1 MRKLCL
7 LPLLLL
13 FGLFTSS
20 QLIAQDSTKG
30 ALQISILTCAPGED
44 VYTAWGHTAIRI
56 IDSAKQTDIVF
67 NFGTFDFDTPNFL
80 VEFVKGNL
88 NYFLSADNFQNFILE
103 YQYYGRSIKEQVLIL
118 TDAEKINWQNALLKN
133 LEGNNRY
140 YLYNFITDNC
150 TTRVKDGF
158 YQFASTQ
165 VPPSTIK
172 SYRTHVVE
180 APYQQGIP
188 WIGLGIDVLLGAVSD
203 KVPSAIQAG
212 FLPDL
217 LFDQLAA
224 QPGYIESTQNYEFTK
239 TVPVKPT
246 DPVYYIVGLIFL
258 YLFVGR
264 WNARWAVMAAK
275 SIDLILLFIF
285 GLGGLL
291 LAYMSLFSKHTACHN
306 NFNIA
311 WIHPFYFIAL
321 ILYFI
326 KPIWA
331 GYLGRIFFI
340 ATIGLIVVSY
350 WLPQSFSSS
359 VYLLMVVS
367 LLLNYRLFSLI
378 ILFKRG
384 RDAKFN

>member
-20 QLIAQDSTKG
+20 HLIAQDSSKA

-56 IDSAKQTDIVF
+56 IDSSKQTDIVY

-80 VEFVKGNL
+80 LEFIKGNL

-103 YQYYGRSIKEQVLIL
+103 YQYYGRSIKEQVLVL
-118 TDAEKINWQNALLKN
+118 SDVEKINWQNALLKN

-158 YQFASTQ
+158 YQFANTQ
-165 VPPSTIK
+165 VPPSNIK
-172 SYRTHVVE
+172 SFRTHVVE

-203 KVPSAIQAG
+203 QAPTALQAG

-217 LFDQLAA
+217 FFEQLAA
-224 QPGYIESTQNYEFTK
+224 QASYIESTQNYEFTK

-246 DPVYYIVGLIFL
+246 DPVYYIIGLIMV
-258 YLFVGR
+258 YLFVGK
-264 WNARWAVMAAK
+264 WNARWTVIAAK
-275 SIDLILLFIF
+275 IIDVSLLFIF

-291 LAYMSLFSKHTACHN
+291 LVYMSVFSKHTACHN

-321 ILYFI
+321 IFYFI

-331 GYLGRIFFI
+331 GYLGRLFMT
-340 ATIGLIVVSY
+340 ATIGLILISY

-359 VYLLMVVS
+359 VYLLMGLALV
-367 LLLNYRLFSLI
+367 LNYRLM
-378 ILFKRG
+378 KRG
-384 RDAKFN
+384 IDAKFN

>member
-7 LPLLLL
+7 LQLLLL

-20 QLIAQDSTKG
+20 HLIAQDSSKA
-30 ALQISILTCAPGED
+30 ALQISILTCAPGKD
-44 VYTAWGHTAIRI
+44 VYTAWGHTALRI
-56 IDSAKQTDIVF
+56 IDSSKQTDIVY

-80 VEFVKGNL
+80 LEFIKGNL

-103 YQYYGRSIKEQVLIL
+103 YQYYGRSIKEQVLVL
-118 TDAEKINWQNALLKN
+118 SDVEKINWQNALLKN

-150 TTRVKDGF
+150 TTRVKHGF
-158 YQFASTQ
+158 YQFANTQ
-165 VPPSTIK
+165 VPPSNIK
-172 SYRTHVVE
+172 SFRTHVVE

-188 WIGLGIDVLLGAVSD
+188 WIGLGIDVLLGSVSD
-203 KVPSAIQAG
+203 QAPTALQAG

-217 LFDQLAA
+217 FFEQLAA
-224 QPGYIESTQNYEFTK
+224 QASYIESTQNYDFTK
-239 TVPVKPT
+239 TVPVQPT
-246 DPVYYIVGLIFL
+246 DPVYYIIGLIMV
-258 YLFVGR
+258 YLFVGK
-264 WNARWAVMAAK
+264 WNARWTVIAAK
-275 SIDLILLFIF
+275 IIDVSLLFIF

-291 LAYMSLFSKHTACHN
+291 LVYMSVFSLHTACHN

-321 ILYFI
+321 IFYFI

-331 GYLGRIFFI
+331 GYLGRLFMT
-340 ATIGLIVVSY
+340 ATIGLILISY

-359 VYLLMVVS
+359 VYLLMGLALV
-367 LLLNYRLFSLI
+367 LNYRLM
-378 ILFKRG
+378 KRG
-384 RDAKFN
+384 IDAKFN

>member
-20 QLIAQDSTKG
+20 HLIAQDSSKA

-56 IDSAKQTDIVF
+56 IDSSKQTDIVY

-80 VEFVKGNL
+80 LEFIKGNL

-103 YQYYGRSIKEQVLIL
+103 YQYYGRSIKEQVLVL
-118 TDAEKINWQNALLKN
+118 SDAEKINWQNALLKN

-158 YQFASTQ
+158 YQFANTQ
-165 VPPSTIK
+165 VPPSNIK
-172 SYRTHVVE
+172 SFRTHVVE

-203 KVPSAIQAG
+203 QAPTALQAG

-217 LFDQLAA
+217 FFEQLTA
-224 QPGYIESTQNYEFTK
+224 QASYIASTQNYDFTK
-239 TVPVKPT
+239 TIPTKPT
-246 DPVYYIVGLIFL
+246 DPVYYIIGLIMV
-258 YLFVGR
+258 YLFVGK
-264 WNARWAVMAAK
+264 WNARWTVIAAK
-275 SIDLILLFIF
+275 IIDVSLLFIY
-285 GLGGLL
+285 GAGGLL
-291 LAYMSLFSKHTACHN
+291 LVYMSVFSLHTACHN

-321 ILYFI
+321 IFYFI

-331 GYLGRIFFI
+331 GYLGRLFMT
-340 ATIGLIVVSY
+340 ATIGLILISY

-359 VYLLMVVS
+359 VYLLMGLALV
-367 LLLNYRLFSLI
+367 LNYRLM
-378 ILFKRG
+378 KRG
-384 RDAKFN
+384 IDAKFN

>member
-67 NFGTFDFDTPNFL
+67 NFGTFDFNTPNFL

-203 KVPSAIQAG
+203 KAPSAIQAG

-359 VYLLMVVS
+359 VYLLMIVS
-367 LLLNYRLFSLI
+367 LLLNYRLISLI
-378 ILFKRG
+378 KRG

>member
-13 FGLFTSS
+13 FGFFTSS
-20 QLIAQDSTKG
+20 KSSAQDSSKA

-56 IDSAKQTDIVF
+56 IDSANQTDIVY
-67 NFGTFDFDTPNFL
+67 NFGTFDFNTPNFL

-88 NYFLSADNFQNFILE
+88 NYFLSADYFQNFIAE

-118 TDAEKINWQNALLKN
+118 SDAEKIKWHNALQKN

-158 YQFASTQ
+158 YQFANSQ
-165 VPPSTIK
+165 VPPSKIK
-172 SYRTHVVE
+172 SFRTHVVE

-188 WIGLGIDVLLGAVSD
+188 WIGLGIDILLGAVSD
-203 KVPSAIQAG
+203 QAPSPLQAG

-217 LFDQLAA
+217 FYEQLAA
-224 QPGYIESTQNYEFTK
+224 QPGHIATTQNYDFTK
-239 TVPVKPT
+239 TTPIKPT
-246 DPVYYIVGLIFL
+246 DPIFYLVGLMFV
-258 YLFVGR
+258 YVFVGK
-264 WNARWAVMAAK
+264 WNARWAVIAAK
-275 SIDLILLFIF
+275 FLDIILLFIF

-291 LAYMSLFSKHTACHN
+291 LVYMSLFSLHTACHN

-311 WIHPFYFIAL
+311 WIHPLYWIAL
-321 ILYFI
+321 VCYFM

-331 GYLGRIFFI
+331 GNLGRIFFI
-340 ATIGLIVVSY
+340 ASIGLIVVSY
-350 WLPQSFSSS
+350 WVPQSFSIS
-359 VYLLMVVS
+359 VYLLMGLS
-367 LLLNYRLFSLI
+367 LVLNYRLI
-378 ILFKRG
+378 KRG
-384 RDAKFN
+384 IDAKFN

>member
-13 FGLFTSS
+13 FGLFTSN
-20 QLIAQDSTKG
+20 QIIAQDSTKA

-56 IDSAKQTDIVF
+56 IDSAKQTDVVY
-67 NFGTFDFDTPNFL
+67 NFGTFDFNTPNFL
-80 VEFVKGNL
+80 AEFVKGNL

-118 TDAEKINWQNALLKN
+118 SDADKIKWHNALQKN

-158 YQFASTQ
+158 YQFATTQ
-165 VPPSTIK
+165 VPPSNIK
-172 SYRTHVVE
+172 SFRTHVVE

-188 WIGLGIDVLLGAVSD
+188 WIGLGIDLLLGAVSD
-203 KVPSAIQAG
+203 QAPTAMQAG

-217 LFDQLAA
+217 FFDQLAA
-224 QPGYIESTQNYEFTK
+224 QPGHIATTQNYDFTR
-239 TVPVKPT
+239 TTGSKPT
-246 DPVYYIVGLIFL
+246 DPIYYIIGLIL
-258 YLFVGR
+258 VYLFVGK
-264 WNARWAVMAAK
+264 WNARWAVIAAK
-275 SIDLILLFIF
+275 FLDIILLFIF

-291 LAYMSLFSKHTACHN
+291 LVYMSLFSKHTACHN
-306 NFNIA
+306 NYNIA
-311 WIHPFYFIAL
+311 WIHPLYWIALVFYFM
-321 ILYFI
+321 

-340 ATIGLIVVSY
+340 ASIGLIVVSY
-350 WLPQSFSSS
+350 LLPQSFSNS
-359 VYLLMVVS
+359 VYLLMGLS
-367 LLLNYRLFSLI
+367 LVLNYRLI
-378 ILFKRG
+378 KRG
-384 RDAKFN
+384 IDAKFN

>member
-1 MRKLCL
+1 MRKHCL

-13 FGLFTSS
+13 FGLFTSN
-20 QLIAQDSTKG
+20 QIIAQDSTKA

-56 IDSAKQTDIVF
+56 IDSSKQTDIVY
-67 NFGTFDFDTPNFL
+67 NFGTFDFNTPNFL
-80 VEFVKGNL
+80 AEFVKGNL

-118 TDAEKINWQNALLKN
+118 SDAEKIKWQNALQKN

-158 YQFASTQ
+158 YQFATTQ
-165 VPPSTIK
+165 VPPSNIK
-172 SYRTHVVE
+172 SFRTHVVE

-188 WIGLGIDVLLGAVSD
+188 WIGLGIDILLGAVSD
-203 KVPSAIQAG
+203 QAPSPLQAG

-217 LFDQLAA
+217 FFDQLAA
-224 QPGYIESTQNYEFTK
+224 QPGHIATTQNYDFTR
-239 TVPVKPT
+239 TTGSKPT
-246 DPVYYIVGLIFL
+246 DPIYFIVGLMLL
-258 YLFVGR
+258 YLFVGK
-264 WNARWAVMAAK
+264 WNTRWAVMAAK
-275 SIDLILLFIF
+275 FLDVILLFIF

-291 LAYMSLFSKHTACHN
+291 LVYMSLFSLHTACHN
-306 NFNIA
+306 NYNIA
-311 WIHPFYFIAL
+311 WIHPLYWIALVFYFM
-321 ILYFI
+321 

-340 ATIGLIVVSY
+340 AAIGLIVVSY
-350 WLPQSFSSS
+350 LLPQSFSIS
-359 VYLLMVVS
+359 VYLLMGLS
-367 LLLNYRLFSLI
+367 LVLNYRLI
-378 ILFKRG
+378 KRG
-384 RDAKFN
+384 LDAKFN

>member
-13 FGLFTSS
+13 FGLFTSN
-20 QLIAQDSTKG
+20 QIIAQDSTKA

-56 IDSAKQTDIVF
+56 IDSTNQTDVVF
-67 NFGTFDFDTPNFL
+67 NFGTFDFNTPNFL

-188 WIGLGIDVLLGAVSD
+188 WIGLGIDVLLGSVSD
-203 KVPSAIQAG
+203 QTPSPLQAG

-217 LFDQLAA
+217 LFEQLAA
-224 QPGYIESTQNYEFTK
+224 QPSHIASTQNYDFTK
-239 TVPVKPT
+239 TTPTNPT
-246 DPVYYIVGLIFL
+246 DPIYYIIGLIL
-258 YLFVGR
+258 VYLFVGK

-275 SIDLILLFIF
+275 FLDVILLFIF

-291 LAYMSLFSKHTACHN
+291 VVYMSLFSKHTACHH

-311 WIHPFYFIAL
+311 WIHPLYFIAL
-321 ILYFI
+321 VCYFI

-340 ATIGLIVVSY
+340 ASIGLIAVSY

-359 VYLLMVVS
+359 VYLLMGLS
-367 LLLNYRLFSLI
+367 LVLNYRLI
-378 ILFKRG
+378 KRG

>member
-13 FGLFTSS
+13 FGFFTSS
-20 QLIAQDSTKG
+20 KSSAQDSSKA

-56 IDSAKQTDIVF
+56 IDSANQTDIVY
-67 NFGTFDFDTPNFL
+67 NFGTFDFNTPYFL

-88 NYFLSADNFQNFILE
+88 NYFLSADYFQNFIAE

-118 TDAEKINWQNALLKN
+118 SDAEKIKWHNALQKN

-158 YQFASTQ
+158 YQFANSQ
-165 VPPSTIK
+165 VPPSKIK
-172 SYRTHVVE
+172 SFRTHVVE

-188 WIGLGIDVLLGAVSD
+188 WIGLGIDILLGAVSD
-203 KVPSAIQAG
+203 QAPSPLQAG

-217 LFDQLAA
+217 FYEQLAA
-224 QPGYIESTQNYEFTK
+224 QPGHIATTQNYDFTK
-239 TVPVKPT
+239 TTPIKPT
-246 DPVYYIVGLIFL
+246 DPIFYLVGLMFV
-258 YLFVGR
+258 YVFVGK
-264 WNARWAVMAAK
+264 WNARWAVIAAK
-275 SIDLILLFIF
+275 FLDIILLFIF

-291 LAYMSLFSKHTACHN
+291 LVYMSLFSLHTACHN

-311 WIHPFYFIAL
+311 WIHPLYWIAL
-321 ILYFI
+321 VCYFM

-340 ATIGLIVVSY
+340 ASIGLIVVSY
-350 WLPQSFSSS
+350 WVPQSFSIS
-359 VYLLMVVS
+359 VYLLMGLS
-367 LLLNYRLFSLI
+367 LVLNYRLI
-378 ILFKRG
+378 KRG
-384 RDAKFN
+384 IDAKFN

>member
-7 LPLLLL
+7 LPILLL
-13 FGLFTSS
+13 FGFFTSS
-20 QLIAQDSTKG
+20 QVVAQDSVKT
-30 ALQISILTCAPGED
+30 ALQFSILTCASGED
-44 VYTAWGHTAIRI
+44 VYTAWGHTAIRV
-56 IDSAKQTDIVF
+56 IDSANQTDLVY

-80 VEFVKGNL
+80 VEFIKGNL
-88 NYFLSADNFQNFILE
+88 NYFLSVNDFQNFILE

-118 TDAEKINWQNALLKN
+118 SDAEKAKWQNALQQN

-150 TTRVKDGF
+150 TTRVKDGL
-158 YQFASTQ
+158 YQFATTQ
-165 VPPSTIK
+165 VPPSNIK
-172 SYRTHVVE
+172 SFRTHVVE

-203 KVPSAIQAG
+203 QAPTALQAG

-224 QPGYIESTQNYEFTK
+224 QPSHIASTQNYPFTK
-239 TVPVKPT
+239 TTPVKPT
-246 DPVYYIVGLIFL
+246 DPIYYIVGLIL
-258 YLFVGR
+258 AYLFLGK
-264 WNARWAVMAAK
+264 WNARWAVVVAK
-275 SIDLILLFIF
+275 FLDVILLFIF

-291 LAYMSLFSKHTACHN
+291 LVYMSLFSKHTACHH

-311 WIHPFYFIAL
+311 WIHPLYFIAL
-321 ILYFI
+321 ICYFI

-340 ATIGLIVVSY
+340 ASTGLIVFSY
-350 WLPQSFSSS
+350 LLPQSFSIS
-359 VYLLMVVS
+359 VYLLMGLS
-367 LLLNYRLFSLI
+367 LVLNYRLI
-378 ILFKRG
+378 KRG
-384 RDAKFN
+384 SDAKFN

>member
-13 FGLFTSS
+13 FGFFTSS
-20 QLIAQDSTKG
+20 QLIAQDSSKA

-56 IDSAKQTDIVF
+56 IDSAKQTDIVY
-67 NFGTFDFDTPNFL
+67 NFGTFDFNTPNFL

-88 NYFLSADNFQNFILE
+88 NYFLSADDFQNFIAE
-103 YQYYGRSIKEQVLIL
+103 YQYYGRTIKEQVLIL
-118 TDAEKINWQNALLKN
+118 SDAEKIKWHNALQKN

-158 YQFASTQ
+158 YQFVNTQ
-165 VPPSTIK
+165 VPPSNIK
-172 SYRTHVVE
+172 SFRTHVVE

-203 KVPSAIQAG
+203 QTPTALQAG

-217 LFDQLAA
+217 LFEQLAA
-224 QPGYIESTQNYEFTK
+224 QPQFIATTQNYNFTK
-239 TVPVKPT
+239 TTASKPT
-246 DPVYYIVGLIFL
+246 DPIYYIVGLIL
-258 YLFVGR
+258 VYLFVSK
-264 WNARWAVMAAK
+264 WNARWAVIAAK
-275 SIDLILLFIF
+275 FLDITLLFIY

-291 LAYMSLFSKHTACHN
+291 LVYMSLFSKHTACHY
-306 NFNIA
+306 NFNID
-311 WIHPFYFIAL
+311 WIHPLYWIAL
-321 ILYFI
+321 LFYFI

-331 GYLGRIFFI
+331 GYLGRVFFI
-340 ATIGLIVVSY
+340 ASIGLIVVSY
-350 WLPQSFSSS
+350 LLPQSFSIS
-359 VYLLMVVS
+359 VYLLMGLS
-367 LLLNYRLFSLI
+367 LVLNYRLI
-378 ILFKRG
+378 KRA

>member
-13 FGLFTSS
+13 FGFFTSN
-20 QLIAQDSTKG
+20 QLNAQDSSKA
-30 ALQISILTCAPGED
+30 ALQISVLTCAPGED

-56 IDSAKQTDIVF
+56 IDSAKQTDVVY
-67 NFGTFDFDTPNFL
+67 NFGTFDFNTPNFL

-103 YQYYGRSIKEQVLIL
+103 YEYYGRSIKEQVLIL
-118 TDAEKINWQNALLKN
+118 TDAEKINWRNALLKN

-158 YQFASTQ
+158 YQFASKQ
-165 VPPSTIK
+165 VPASTIK
-172 SYRTHVVE
+172 SFRTHVVE

-203 KVPSAIQAG
+203 KAPSAIQAG

-217 LFDQLAA
+217 LFDQIAIQPNHVAA
-224 QPGYIESTQNYEFTK
+224 TQNYEFTK
-239 TVPVKPT
+239 TIPAKQT
-246 DPVYYIVGLIFL
+246 DPLYYIVGLML
-258 YLFVGR
+258 VYLFVGK
-264 WNARWAVMAAK
+264 WNARWAVLTAK
-275 SIDLILLFIF
+275 FLDIIFLFIF
-285 GLGGLL
+285 GIGGLL
-291 LAYMSLFSKHTACHN
+291 LVYMSVFSKHTACHD

-311 WIHPFYFIAL
+311 WIHPLYFIAL
-321 ILYFI
+321 ICYFM

-340 ATIGLIVVSY
+340 ASFGLIIASY
-350 WLPQSFSSS
+350 LLPQSFSIS
-359 VYLLMVVS
+359 VYLLMGLS
-367 LLLNYRLFSLI
+367 LVLNYRLI
-378 ILFKRG
+378 KRG

>member
-7 LPLLLL
+7 LPILLL
-13 FGLFTSS
+13 FGIFTSS

-56 IDSAKQTDIVF
+56 IDSAKQTDVVY
-67 NFGTFDFDTPNFL
+67 NFGTFDFNTPNFL

-118 TDAEKINWQNALLKN
+118 SDAEKINWQNALQKN

-158 YQFASTQ
+158 YQFVNTQ
-165 VPPSTIK
+165 VPPSNIK
-172 SYRTHVVE
+172 SFRTHVVE

-203 KVPSAIQAG
+203 QAPSPLQAG

-217 LFDQLAA
+217 LFDQIAA
-224 QPGYIESTQNYEFTK
+224 QPGYIAATQNYDFTK
-239 TVPVKPT
+239 TTASTPT
-246 DPVYYIVGLIFL
+246 DPIFYIVGLILL
-258 YLFVGR
+258 YLFLSK

-275 SIDLILLFIF
+275 FLDIILLFIF

-291 LAYMSLFSKHTACHN
+291 LVYMSLFSKHTACHY
-306 NFNIA
+306 NFNID
-311 WIHPFYFIAL
+311 WIHPLYWIAL
-321 ILYFI
+321 VCYFI

-331 GYLGRIFFI
+331 GYLGRVFFI
-340 ATIGLIVVSY
+340 ATIGLIAVSY
-350 WLPQSFSSS
+350 WLPQSFSIS
-359 VYLLMVVS
+359 VYLLMGLS
-367 LLLNYRLFSLI
+367 LILNYRLI
-378 ILFKRG
+378 KRG

>member
-20 QLIAQDSTKG
+20 HLIAQDSSKA

-56 IDSAKQTDIVF
+56 IDSSKQTDIVY
-67 NFGTFDFDTPNFL
+67 NFGTFDFNTPNFL
-80 VEFVKGNL
+80 LEFIKGNL

-158 YQFASTQ
+158 YQFASNQ

-203 KVPSAIQAG
+203 KAPTAIQAG

-224 QPGYIESTQNYEFTK
+224 QTSHIASTQNYEFTK
-239 TVPVKPT
+239 TTPTKPT
-246 DPVYYIVGLIFL
+246 DPIYYIVGLIIL

-264 WNARWAVMAAK
+264 WNARWAVIAAK
-275 SIDLILLFIF
+275 MIDVSLLFIF

-291 LAYMSLFSKHTACHN
+291 LVYMSVFSKHTACHD

-321 ILYFI
+321 ILYFM

-340 ATIGLIVVSY
+340 AAIGLIVVSY

-359 VYLLMVVS
+359 VYLLMGLALV
-367 LLLNYRLFSLI
+367 LNYRLM
-378 ILFKRG
+378 KRG
-384 RDAKFN
+384 IDAKFN

>member
-13 FGLFTSS
+13 FGLFTSI
-20 QLIAQDSTKG
+20 QLIAQDSTKA

-56 IDSAKQTDIVF
+56 IDSAKQTDIVY
-67 NFGTFDFDTPNFL
+67 NFGTFDFNTPNFL

-103 YQYYGRSIKEQVLIL
+103 YQYFGRSIKEQVLVL
-118 TDAEKINWQNALLKN
+118 SDAEKIKWQNALQKN

-158 YQFASTQ
+158 YQFATTQ
-165 VPPSTIK
+165 VPPSNIK
-172 SYRTHVVE
+172 SFRTHVVE

-188 WIGLGIDVLLGAVSD
+188 WIGLGIDVLLGAASD
-203 KVPSAIQAG
+203 QAPTALQAG
-212 FLPDL
+212 FLPNL

-224 QPGYIESTQNYEFTK
+224 QPEFIATTQNYDFTR
-239 TVPVKPT
+239 TTASKPT
-246 DPVYYIVGLIFL
+246 DPIYYIVGLIL
-258 YLFVGR
+258 VYLFVGK
-264 WNARWAVMAAK
+264 WNARWAVIAAK
-275 SIDLILLFIF
+275 FLDIVLLFIF
-285 GLGGLL
+285 GLGGSLL
-291 LAYMSLFSKHTACHN
+291 VYMSLFSKHTACHY
-306 NFNIA
+306 NFNID
-311 WIHPFYFIAL
+311 WIHPLYWIAL
-321 ILYFI
+321 VFYFI

-340 ATIGLIVVSY
+340 ASIGLIVVSY
-350 WLPQSFSSS
+350 WVPQSFSSS
-359 VYLLMVVS
+359 VYLLMGLS
-367 LLLNYRLFSLI
+367 LVLNYRLL
-378 ILFKRG
+378 KRG
-384 RDAKFN
+384 SDAKFN

>member
-7 LPLLLL
+7 LPILLL
-13 FGLFTSS
+13 FGIFTSS

-56 IDSAKQTDIVF
+56 IDSAKQKDVVY
-67 NFGTFDFDTPNFL
+67 NFGTFDFNTPNFL
-80 VEFVKGNL
+80 LEFVKGNL

-118 TDAEKINWQNALLKN
+118 TDAEKIKWQNALQKN

-158 YQFASTQ
+158 YQFVNTQ
-165 VPPSTIK
+165 VPASNIK
-172 SYRTHVVE
+172 SFRTHVVE

-203 KVPSAIQAG
+203 QAPTASQAG

-217 LFDQLAA
+217 LFDQIAA
-224 QPGYIESTQNYEFTK
+224 QPGYIAATQNYDFTK
-239 TVPVKPT
+239 TTASTPT
-246 DPVYYIVGLIFL
+246 DPIFYIVGLILL
-258 YLFVGR
+258 YLFLSK

-275 SIDLILLFIF
+275 FLDIILLFIF

-291 LAYMSLFSKHTACHN
+291 LVYMSLFSKHTACHY
-306 NFNIA
+306 NFNID
-311 WIHPFYFIAL
+311 WIHPLYWIAL
-321 ILYFI
+321 VCYFI

-340 ATIGLIVVSY
+340 ATIGLIAVSY
-350 WLPQSFSSS
+350 WLPQSFSIS
-359 VYLLMVVS
+359 VYLLMGLS
-367 LLLNYRLFSLI
+367 LILNYRLI
-378 ILFKRG
+378 KRG

>member
-7 LPLLLL
+7 LPILLL
-13 FGLFTSS
+13 FGIFTSS

-56 IDSAKQTDIVF
+56 IDSAKQTDVVY
-67 NFGTFDFDTPNFL
+67 NFGTFDFNIPNFL

-118 TDAEKINWQNALLKN
+118 SDAEKINWQNALQKN

-158 YQFASTQ
+158 YQFATSQ
-165 VPPSTIK
+165 IPPSNIK

-188 WIGLGIDVLLGAVSD
+188 WIGLGIDILLGAVSD
-203 KVPSAIQAG
+203 KAPTALQAG

-224 QPGYIESTQNYEFTK
+224 QPGHIAATQNYDFTK
-239 TVPVKPT
+239 TAASTPT
-246 DPVYYIVGLIFL
+246 DPIYFIIGLIVV
-258 YLFVGR
+258 YLFVGK
-264 WNARWAVMAAK
+264 WNARWAVIAAK
-275 SIDLILLFIF
+275 FLDITLLFIY

-291 LAYMSLFSKHTACHN
+291 LVYMSLFSKHTACHY
-306 NFNIA
+306 NFNID
-311 WIHPFYFIAL
+311 WIHPLYWIAL
-321 ILYFI
+321 VCYFI

-340 ATIGLIVVSY
+340 ATIGLIAVSY
-350 WLPQSFSSS
+350 WLPQSFSIS
-359 VYLLMVVS
+359 VYLLMGLS
-367 LLLNYRLFSLI
+367 LILNYR
-378 ILFKRG
+378 LFKRG

>member
-7 LPLLLL
+7 LPILLL
-13 FGLFTSS
+13 FGIFTSS

-56 IDSAKQTDIVF
+56 IDSAKQTDVVY
-67 NFGTFDFDTPNFL
+67 NFGTFDFNIPNFL

-118 TDAEKINWQNALLKN
+118 SDAEKINWQNALLKN

-158 YQFASTQ
+158 YQFATSQ
-165 VPPSTIK
+165 IPPSNIK

-188 WIGLGIDVLLGAVSD
+188 WIGLGIDILLGAVSD
-203 KVPSAIQAG
+203 KAPTALQAG

-217 LFDQLAA
+217 LFDQIAA
-224 QPGYIESTQNYEFTK
+224 QPGHIAATQNYDFTK
-239 TVPVKPT
+239 TAASTPT
-246 DPVYYIVGLIFL
+246 DPIYFIIGLIVV
-258 YLFVGR
+258 YLFVGK
-264 WNARWAVMAAK
+264 WNARWAVIAAK
-275 SIDLILLFIF
+275 FLDIILLFIF

-291 LAYMSLFSKHTACHN
+291 LVYMSLFSKHTACHD
-306 NFNIA
+306 NFNID
-311 WIHPFYFIAL
+311 WIHPLYWIAL
-321 ILYFI
+321 VCYFI
-326 KPIWA
+326 KPVWA

-340 ATIGLIVVSY
+340 ATIGLIAVSY
-350 WLPQSFSSS
+350 WLPQSFSIS
-359 VYLLMVVS
+359 VYLLMGLS
-367 LLLNYRLFSLI
+367 LILNYR
-378 ILFKRG
+378 LFKRG

>member
-67 NFGTFDFDTPNFL
+67 NFGTFDFNTPNFL

-203 KVPSAIQAG
+203 KAPSAIQAG

-367 LLLNYRLFSLI
+367 LLLNYRLISLI
-378 ILFKRG
+378 KRG

>member
-13 FGLFTSS
+13 FGFFTSS
-20 QLIAQDSTKG
+20 QLIAQDSSKA

-56 IDSAKQTDIVF
+56 IDSAKQTDIVY
-67 NFGTFDFDTPNFL
+67 NFGTFDFNTPNFL

-88 NYFLSADNFQNFILE
+88 NYFLSADYFQNFIAE
-103 YQYYGRSIKEQVLIL
+103 YQYYGRTIKEQVLIL
-118 TDAEKINWQNALLKN
+118 SDAEKIKWHNALQKN

-158 YQFASTQ
+158 YQFVNTQ
-165 VPPSTIK
+165 VPPSNIK
-172 SYRTHVVE
+172 SFRTHVVE

-203 KVPSAIQAG
+203 QTPTALQAG

-217 LFDQLAA
+217 LFEQLAA
-224 QPGYIESTQNYEFTK
+224 QPQFIATTQNYDFTK
-239 TVPVKPT
+239 TTASKPT
-246 DPVYYIVGLIFL
+246 DPIYYIVGLIL
-258 YLFVGR
+258 VYLFVSK
-264 WNARWAVMAAK
+264 WNARWAVMTAK
-275 SIDLILLFIF
+275 FLDITLLFIY

-291 LAYMSLFSKHTACHN
+291 LVYMSLFSKHTACHY
-306 NFNIA
+306 NFNID
-311 WIHPFYFIAL
+311 WIHPLYWIAL
-321 ILYFI
+321 LFYFI

-331 GYLGRIFFI
+331 GYLGRVFFI
-340 ATIGLIVVSY
+340 ASIGLIVVSY
-350 WLPQSFSSS
+350 LLPQSFSIS
-359 VYLLMVVS
+359 VYLLMGLS
-367 LLLNYRLFSLI
+367 LVLNYRLI
-378 ILFKRG
+378 KRA

>member
-7 LPLLLL
+7 LQLLLL

-20 QLIAQDSTKG
+20 HLIAQDSSKA

-56 IDSAKQTDIVF
+56 IDSSKQTDIVY

-80 VEFVKGNL
+80 LEFIKGNL

-103 YQYYGRSIKEQVLIL
+103 YQYYGRSIKEQVLVL
-118 TDAEKINWQNALLKN
+118 SDVEKINWQNALLKN

-158 YQFASTQ
+158 YQFANTQ
-165 VPPSTIK
+165 VPPSNIK
-172 SYRTHVVE
+172 SFRTHVVE

-203 KVPSAIQAG
+203 QAPTALQAG

-217 LFDQLAA
+217 FFEQLAA
-224 QPGYIESTQNYEFTK
+224 QASYIASTQNYDFTK
-239 TVPVKPT
+239 TVPVQPT
-246 DPVYYIVGLIFL
+246 DPVYYIIGLIMV
-258 YLFVGR
+258 YLFVGK
-264 WNARWAVMAAK
+264 WNARWTVIAAK
-275 SIDLILLFIF
+275 MIDVSLLFIF
-285 GLGGLL
+285 GLGGFLL
-291 LAYMSLFSKHTACHN
+291 LYMSVFSKHTACHN

-311 WIHPFYFIAL
+311 WFHPLYWIALVCYFIN
-321 ILYFI
+321 
-326 KPIWA
+326 PIWA
-331 GYLGRIFFI
+331 GYIGRLFMA
-340 ATIGLIVVSY
+340 ATIGLILISF
-350 WLPQSFSSS
+350 WLPQSFSIS
-359 VYLLMVVS
+359 VYLLMGLA
-367 LLLNYRLFSLI
+367 LLLNYRLI
-378 ILFKRG
+378 KRG
-384 RDAKFN
+384 RDAKFI

>member
-7 LPLLLL
+7 LQLLLL

-20 QLIAQDSTKG
+20 HLIAQDSSKA

-56 IDSAKQTDIVF
+56 IDSSKQTDIVY

-80 VEFVKGNL
+80 LEFIKGNL

-103 YQYYGRSIKEQVLIL
+103 YQYYGRSIKEQVLVL
-118 TDAEKINWQNALLKN
+118 SDVEKINWQNALLKN

-158 YQFASTQ
+158 YQFANTQ
-165 VPPSTIK
+165 VPPSNIK
-172 SYRTHVVE
+172 SFRTHVVE

-203 KVPSAIQAG
+203 QAPTALQAG

-217 LFDQLAA
+217 FFEQLAA
-224 QPGYIESTQNYEFTK
+224 QASYIASTQNYDFTK
-239 TVPVKPT
+239 TVPVQPT
-246 DPVYYIVGLIFL
+246 DPVYYIIGLIMV
-258 YLFVGR
+258 YLFVGK
-264 WNARWAVMAAK
+264 WNARWTVIAAK
-275 SIDLILLFIF
+275 MIDVSLLFIF

-291 LAYMSLFSKHTACHN
+291 LVYMSVFSKHTACHN

-311 WIHPFYFIAL
+311 WIHPLYWIALVCYFIN
-321 ILYFI
+321 
-326 KPIWA
+326 PIWA
-331 GYLGRIFFI
+331 GYIGRLFMA
-340 ATIGLIVVSY
+340 ATIGLILISF
-350 WLPQSFSSS
+350 WLPQSFSIS
-359 VYLLMVVS
+359 VYLLMGLA
-367 LLLNYRLFSLI
+367 LLLNYRLI
-378 ILFKRG
+378 KRG
-384 RDAKFN
+384 RDAKFI

>member
-67 NFGTFDFDTPNFL
+67 NFGTFDFNTPNFL
-80 VEFVKGNL
+80 VECVKGNL

-203 KVPSAIQAG
+203 KAPSAIQAG

-359 VYLLMVVS
+359 VYLLMIVS

>member
-13 FGLFTSS
+13 FGFFTSS
-20 QLIAQDSTKG
+20 QLIAQDSSKA

-56 IDSAKQTDIVF
+56 IDSAKQTDIVY
-67 NFGTFDFDTPNFL
+67 NFGTFDFNTPNFL

-88 NYFLSADNFQNFILE
+88 NYFLSADDFQNFIAE
-103 YQYYGRSIKEQVLIL
+103 YQYYGRTIKEQVLIL
-118 TDAEKINWQNALLKN
+118 SDAEKIKWHNALQKN

-158 YQFASTQ
+158 YQFVNTQ
-165 VPPSTIK
+165 VPPSNIK
-172 SYRTHVVE
+172 SFRTHVVE

-203 KVPSAIQAG
+203 QTPTALQAG

-217 LFDQLAA
+217 LFEQLAA
-224 QPGYIESTQNYEFTK
+224 QPQFIATTQNYDFTK
-239 TVPVKPT
+239 TTASKPT
-246 DPVYYIVGLIFL
+246 DPVYYIVGLIL
-258 YLFVGR
+258 VYLFVSK
-264 WNARWAVMAAK
+264 WNARWAVMTAK
-275 SIDLILLFIF
+275 FLDITLLFIY

-291 LAYMSLFSKHTACHN
+291 LVYMSLFSKHTACHY
-306 NFNIA
+306 NFNID
-311 WIHPFYFIAL
+311 WIHPLYWIAL
-321 ILYFI
+321 LFYFI

-331 GYLGRIFFI
+331 GYLGRVFFI
-340 ATIGLIVVSY
+340 ASIGLIIVSY
-350 WLPQSFSSS
+350 LLPQSFSIS
-359 VYLLMVVS
+359 VYLLMGLS
-367 LLLNYRLFSLI
+367 LVLNYRLI
-378 ILFKRG
+378 KRA

>member
-7 LPLLLL
+7 LPILLL
-13 FGLFTSS
+13 FGIFTSS

-56 IDSAKQTDIVF
+56 IDSAKQTDVVY
-67 NFGTFDFDTPNFL
+67 NFGTFDFNTPNFL

-118 TDAEKINWQNALLKN
+118 SDAEKINWQNALQKK

-158 YQFASTQ
+158 YQFVNTQ
-165 VPPSTIK
+165 VPPSNIK
-172 SYRTHVVE
+172 SFRTHVVE

-203 KVPSAIQAG
+203 QAPSPLQAG

-217 LFDQLAA
+217 LFDQIAA
-224 QPGYIESTQNYEFTK
+224 QPGYIAATQNYDFTK
-239 TVPVKPT
+239 TTASTPT
-246 DPVYYIVGLIFL
+246 DPIFYIVGLILL
-258 YLFVGR
+258 YLFLSK

-275 SIDLILLFIF
+275 FLDIILLFIF

-291 LAYMSLFSKHTACHN
+291 LVYMSLFSKHTACHY
-306 NFNIA
+306 NFNID
-311 WIHPFYFIAL
+311 WIHPLYWIAL
-321 ILYFI
+321 VCYFI

-340 ATIGLIVVSY
+340 ATIGLIAVSY
-350 WLPQSFSSS
+350 WLPQSFSIS
-359 VYLLMVVS
+359 VYLLMGLS
-367 LLLNYRLFSLI
+367 LILNYRLI
-378 ILFKRG
+378 KRG

>member
-13 FGLFTSS
+13 FGFFTSS
-20 QLIAQDSTKG
+20 KSSAQDSSKA

-56 IDSAKQTDIVF
+56 IDSANQTDIVY
-67 NFGTFDFDTPNFL
+67 NFGTFDFNTPYFL

-88 NYFLSADNFQNFILE
+88 NYFLSADYFQNFIAE

-118 TDAEKINWQNALLKN
+118 SDAEKIKWHNALQKN

-158 YQFASTQ
+158 YQFANSQ
-165 VPPSTIK
+165 VPPSNIK
-172 SYRTHVVE
+172 SFRTHVVE

-188 WIGLGIDVLLGAVSD
+188 WIGLGIDILLGAVSD
-203 KVPSAIQAG
+203 QAPSPLQAG

-217 LFDQLAA
+217 FYEQLAA
-224 QPGYIESTQNYEFTK
+224 QPGHIATTQNYDFTK
-239 TVPVKPT
+239 TTPIKPT
-246 DPVYYIVGLIFL
+246 DPIFYLVGLMFV
-258 YLFVGR
+258 YVFVGK
-264 WNARWAVMAAK
+264 WNARWAVIAAK
-275 SIDLILLFIF
+275 FLDIILLFIF

-291 LAYMSLFSKHTACHN
+291 LVYMSLFSLHTACHN

-311 WIHPFYFIAL
+311 WIHPLYWIAL
-321 ILYFI
+321 VCYFM

-331 GYLGRIFFI
+331 GNLGRIFFI
-340 ATIGLIVVSY
+340 ASIGLILVSY
-350 WLPQSFSSS
+350 WVPQSFSIS
-359 VYLLMVVS
+359 VYLLMGLS
-367 LLLNYRLFSLI
+367 LVLNYRLI
-378 ILFKRG
+378 KRG
-384 RDAKFN
+384 IDAKFN

>member
-7 LPLLLL
+7 LPLLLF
-13 FGLFTSS
+13 FGFFTSS
-20 QLIAQDSTKG
+20 QIIAQDTTKA

-56 IDSAKQTDIVF
+56 IDSAKQTDIVY
-67 NFGTFDFDTPNFL
+67 NFGTFDFNTPNFL
-80 VEFVKGNL
+80 AEFVKGNL
-88 NYFLSADNFQNFILE
+88 NYFLSADYFQNFIAE

-118 TDAEKINWQNALLKN
+118 SDAEKMKWHNALQKN

-158 YQFASTQ
+158 YQFVNTQ
-165 VPPSTIK
+165 VPPSNIK
-172 SYRTHVVE
+172 SFRTHVVE

-203 KVPSAIQAG
+203 QTPTALQAG

-217 LFDQLAA
+217 LFEQVAA
-224 QPGYIESTQNYEFTK
+224 QPGHIATTQNYDFTK
-239 TVPVKPT
+239 TTAPKPT
-246 DPVYYIVGLIFL
+246 DPIFYIVGLIL
-258 YLFVGR
+258 VYLFVGK

-275 SIDLILLFIF
+275 FLDITLLFTY

-291 LAYMSLFSKHTACHN
+291 LVYMSLFSLHTACHN

-311 WIHPFYFIAL
+311 WIHPLYWIAL
-321 ILYFI
+321 LFFFI

-331 GYLGRIFFI
+331 GYLGRVFFI
-340 ATIGLIVVSY
+340 ASFGLMVVSY
-350 WLPQSFSSS
+350 LLPQSFSIS
-359 VYLLMVVS
+359 VYLLMGLS
-367 LLLNYRLFSLI
+367 LVLDYRLI
-378 ILFKRG
+378 KRA

>member
-7 LPLLLL
+7 LPILLL
-13 FGLFTSS
+13 FGIFTSS

-56 IDSAKQTDIVF
+56 IDSAKQTDVVY
-67 NFGTFDFDTPNFL
+67 NFGTFDFNTPNFL

-118 TDAEKINWQNALLKN
+118 SDAEKINWQNALLKN

-158 YQFASTQ
+158 YQFATSQ
-165 VPPSTIK
+165 IPPSNIK

-188 WIGLGIDVLLGAVSD
+188 WIGLGIDILLGAVSD
-203 KVPSAIQAG
+203 KAPTALQAG

-217 LFDQLAA
+217 LFDQIAA
-224 QPGYIESTQNYEFTK
+224 QPGHIAATQNYDFTK
-239 TVPVKPT
+239 TAASTPT
-246 DPVYYIVGLIFL
+246 DPIYFIIGLIVV
-258 YLFVGR
+258 YLFVGK
-264 WNARWAVMAAK
+264 WNARWAVIAAK
-275 SIDLILLFIF
+275 FLDIILLFIF

-291 LAYMSLFSKHTACHN
+291 LVYMSLFSKHTACHD
-306 NFNIA
+306 NFNID
-311 WIHPFYFIAL
+311 WIHPLYWIAL
-321 ILYFI
+321 VCYFI
-326 KPIWA
+326 KPVWA

-340 ATIGLIVVSY
+340 ATIGLIAVSY
-350 WLPQSFSSS
+350 WLPQSFSIS
-359 VYLLMVVS
+359 VYLLMGLS
-367 LLLNYRLFSLI
+367 LILNYR
-378 ILFKRG
+378 LFKRG

>member
-13 FGLFTSS
+13 FGLFTSNR
-20 QLIAQDSTKG
+20 LAAQDSTKA

-67 NFGTFDFDTPNFL
+67 NFGTFDFNTPNFL
-80 VEFVKGNL
+80 LEFVKGNL

-158 YQFASTQ
+158 YQFASNQ

-188 WIGLGIDVLLGAVSD
+188 WIGLGIDILLGAVSD
-203 KVPSAIQAG
+203 KAPTAIQAG

-217 LFDQLAA
+217 LFDQLAVQTSHIA
-224 QPGYIESTQNYEFTK
+224 STQNYDFTK
-239 TVPVKPT
+239 TTPTKPT
-246 DPVYYIVGLIFL
+246 DPIYYIVGLIIL

-264 WNARWAVMAAK
+264 WNARWAVIAAK
-275 SIDLILLFIF
+275 MIDVSLLFIF

-291 LAYMSLFSKHTACHN
+291 LVYMSVFSKHTACHD

-321 ILYFI
+321 ILYFM

-340 ATIGLIVVSY
+340 AAIGLILVSY

-359 VYLLMVVS
+359 VYLLMIVS
-367 LLLNYRLFSLI
+367 LLLNYRLISLI
-378 ILFKRG
+378 KRG

>member
-13 FGLFTSS
+13 FGLFTSN
-20 QLIAQDSTKG
+20 QIIAQDSTKA

-56 IDSAKQTDIVF
+56 IDSAKQTDIVY
-67 NFGTFDFDTPNFL
+67 NFGTFDFNTPNFL

-88 NYFLSADNFQNFILE
+88 NYFLSADYFQNFIAE

-118 TDAEKINWQNALLKN
+118 SDADKIKWHNALQKN

-158 YQFASTQ
+158 YQFATTQ
-165 VPPSTIK
+165 VPPSNIK
-172 SYRTHVVE
+172 SFRTHVVE

-203 KVPSAIQAG
+203 QAPSPLQAG

-224 QPGYIESTQNYEFTK
+224 QPQFIATTQNYDFTK
-239 TVPVKPT
+239 TTASKPT
-246 DPVYYIVGLIFL
+246 DPIYFIVGLIL
-258 YLFVGR
+258 VYLFVGK
-264 WNARWAVMAAK
+264 WNARWAVIAANFLD
-275 SIDLILLFIF
+275 ITLLFIY

-291 LAYMSLFSKHTACHN
+291 LVYMSLFSKHTACHY
-306 NFNIA
+306 NFNID
-311 WIHPFYFIAL
+311 WIHPLYWIAL
-321 ILYFI
+321 LFYFI

-340 ATIGLIVVSY
+340 ASIGLIVVSY
-350 WLPQSFSSS
+350 LLPQSFSIS
-359 VYLLMVVS
+359 VYLLMGLS
-367 LLLNYRLFSLI
+367 LILNYRLI
-378 ILFKRG
+378 KRG

>member
-7 LPLLLL
+7 LPILLL
-13 FGLFTSS
+13 FGIFTSS

-56 IDSAKQTDIVF
+56 IDSAKQTDVVY
-67 NFGTFDFDTPNFL
+67 NFGTFDFNTPNFL

-158 YQFASTQ
+158 YQFATSQ
-165 VPPSTIK
+165 IPPSTIK

-203 KVPSAIQAG
+203 KAPSAIQAG

-224 QPGYIESTQNYEFTK
+224 QPGHIASTQNYDFTK
-239 TVPVKPT
+239 TTPTKPT
-246 DPVYYIVGLIFL
+246 DPIYYIIGLIL
-258 YLFVGR
+258 VYLFVGK

-275 SIDLILLFIF
+275 FLDTILLFIF

-291 LAYMSLFSKHTACHN
+291 LVYMSLFSKHTACHD
-306 NFNIA
+306 NFNIV
-311 WIHPFYFIAL
+311 WIHPLYWIAL
-321 ILYFI
+321 VLYFA

-340 ATIGLIVVSY
+340 ATIGLIAVSY

-359 VYLLMVVS
+359 VYLLMGLS
-367 LLLNYRLFSLI
+367 LILNYRLI
-378 ILFKRG
+378 KRA

>member
-13 FGLFTSS
+13 FGLFTSN
-20 QLIAQDSTKG
+20 QLIAQDSTKA

-56 IDSAKQTDIVF
+56 IDSAKQTDVVY
-67 NFGTFDFDTPNFL
+67 NFGTFDFNTPNFL

-88 NYFLSADNFQNFILE
+88 NYFLSADDFQNFIAE

-118 TDAEKINWQNALLKN
+118 SDTEKIKWQNALQKN

-158 YQFASTQ
+158 YQFATTQ
-165 VPPSTIK
+165 VPPSNIK
-172 SYRTHVVE
+172 SFRTHVVE

-188 WIGLGIDVLLGAVSD
+188 WIGLGIDLLLGAVSD
-203 KVPSAIQAG
+203 QAPTAMQAG

-217 LFDQLAA
+217 FFDQLAA
-224 QPGYIESTQNYEFTK
+224 QPGHIATTQNYDFTR
-239 TVPVKPT
+239 TTGSKPT
-246 DPVYYIVGLIFL
+246 DPIYYIIGLIL
-258 YLFVGR
+258 VYLFVGK
-264 WNARWAVMAAK
+264 WNARWAVIAAK
-275 SIDLILLFIF
+275 FLDITLLFIY

-291 LAYMSLFSKHTACHN
+291 LVYMSLFSLHTACHN
-306 NFNIA
+306 NYNIA
-311 WIHPFYFIAL
+311 WIHPLYWIALVFYFM
-321 ILYFI
+321 

-340 ATIGLIVVSY
+340 ASIGLIVVSY
-350 WLPQSFSSS
+350 LLPQSFSNS
-359 VYLLMVVS
+359 VYLLMGLS
-367 LLLNYRLFSLI
+367 LVLNYRLI
-378 ILFKRG
+378 KRG
-384 RDAKFN
+384 IDAKFN